1 MGGGEGGGVVGI
13 HVRRGDKLFGID
25 GFQAHLIELS
35 RCVTEGSE
43 EYQ

>member
-1 MGGGEGGGVVGI
+1 MGGGVVGI

-35 RCVTEGSE
+35 RFVTEGT
-43 EYQ
+43 